1 MHAPHSSGKREAT
14 RARASSSLSP
24 PCAGRCSFMTRRPH
38 VLPLASLSSTLSHG
52 GCGGRGGGTD
62 DSDELPS
69 GGSDGGL
76 SSASALL
83 GDDSDDDC
91 CAGGGG
97 SAPGGGCGAS
107 RASILLGDDSDD
119 DCCAGGGGS
128 APGGG
133 CGAGCS
139 CGDAVGGEATAFL
152 ACVLVVTP
160 ADGCCCGCALV
171 AGGSPIID
179 RKVAAAATKKSVAE
193 RSVLSFRASS
203 HSPCLAPWDVRH
215 CSSSSSAETGC
226 RRLLG

>member
-1 MHAPHSSGKREAT
+1 MHAPHSSGKRAAT

-97 SAPGGGCGAS
+97 SAPGGGCGA
-107 RASILLGDDSDD
+107 
-119 DCCAGGGGS
+119 
-128 APGGG
+128 
-133 CGAGCS
+133 GCS

-152 ACVLVVTP
+152 ACALVVTP

>member
-76 SSASALL
+76 SSASA
-83 GDDSDDDC
+83 
-91 CAGGGG
+91 
-97 SAPGGGCGAS
+97 
-107 RASILLGDDSDD
+107 LLGDDSDD